1 MIACDGL
8 STRPLDAKELRE
20 FLRRCFAVPDSEI
33 FVSSDDL
40 VDEALRNDPRD
51 GPFAV
56 FCTYRP
62 VGGDFAA
69 SFSISADPSTS
80 DRAALDNWELVA
92 LLAAQLG
99 SEILC
104 GFGDEPQPWLW
115 TLTRSDGA
123 RVLVHLDEDSDGAPA
138 CPCRYVHR
146 RVESLHS

>member
-8 STRPLDAKELRE
+8 STGPLDARELRE
-20 FLRRCFAVPDSEI
+20 FLRRCFVVPDSEI